1 MQKELMHLLKQCEV
15 LSKKTR
21 LITNKKGEQS
31 QEKRRNMNTTR
42 EEKAITAAAA
52 ASTPKDNQMI
62 IEEIIKHGHQNAM
75 GIFDMQGGVDE

>member
-1 MQKELMHLLKQCEV
+1 
-15 LSKKTR
+15 
-21 LITNKKGEQS
+21 
-31 QEKRRNMNTTR
+31 MNTTR

-75 GIFDMQGGVDE
+75 GIFDMQGGVDEWC